1 MIMPMKEK
9 DLLMLKKISATVSAM
24 ILGISTVLAVPYF
37 ATSNPVRGGG
47 GIGSPDSGINSAQ
60 AASAPVAG
68 TLEERREAEKNK
80 AIANFKFT
88 DTNLS
93 KWDGTEQACYN
104 STTKVFT
111 VANPQ
116 QFAYALHYA
125 GSYSGS
131 TINIVTDIDMGGSNF
146 TALSDWTNVIFNGNN
161 HTIYNYK
168 SQKNGAAGLCLS
180 ASQCKLINTN
190 FVSTYLYGTMFIGL
204 FPTVNE
210 RHSSGVLFDNVHV
223 KNGFH
228 YATSTT
234 ARQGDV
240 GAIMG
245 TMGGNNWLAQ
255 DDSALHMINN
265 CSSENCF
272 SYGHSHVGGTF
283 GMHHGVSFK
292 NCYSLNDTI
301 VAIGGHNGCLTSCS
315 DGYTDFENC
324 WASSQV
330 FGNTSVGG
338 LTGTTPTNGGKF
350 LNCYSSCV
358 VEGNDNI
365 GGFVGTVGSLN
376 TWSPSLKPVAQRD
389 VQFIN
394 CYTTSMVGMNYNG
407 NNLGSF
413 SGTFSHGKLINCYA
427 SGEVGSISTDASDTA
442 ALQGGFFG
450 GWYYDASQNSQMSF
464 TNCYYDMQTTAMK
477 NKAVGSVAPL
487 SMTRDVSD
495 GGVSTVTWNGIKGL
509 TTNKMTGAAASSLFS
524 SGYVF
529 APGLYPQLSTMA
541 SSMRQLDRA
550 QSAAS
555 TSTVFCDNWSDI
567 APATGFDTVRDTMR
581 PYSFSSTQAFTS
593 NPQFSPAQ
601 VTSPEI
607 SSITWEVDGNTSPI
621 DRSTPVVTLSDGPY
635 YSTSLA
641 PGIEW
646 ATVNLDYTQNGS
658 TSSGSRRLRLIP
670 TSFIQAGD
678 DTRVDVREEQDGT
691 DSTSP
696 YDHKEGFSTTYLDAT
711 TLQSFASDN
720 SEHSSAKLG
729 FSSVNASSLDT
740 ATGSITGSLS
750 LPFNSKT
757 TSMTV
762 TATMTDADSSGDGN
776 KPSAPA
782 SSHIENLYGKLNGS
796 SRFEAIDSGM
806 YTITYK
812 AAIPDGRYL
821 SASKKLIVTG
831 PWSVVYN
838 YNYDGLLAGDRIS
851 QNSIFAASYNLR
863 NFTGFDFDGYGDGP
877 VRDGWSFSYWSLDPD
892 GKLPV
897 TQSWFDSY
905 ESRYG
910 ALAQN
915 IDVYAQWDRT
925 STSASEST
933 LTIDPTIGTY
943 MGSGDK
949 TVLSGEPGSR
959 VIIDAATSPGMYDFD
974 KWNMLGEGS
983 GTLEPSD
990 MEGYWI
996 FTFGESNDVIQA
1008 GYTPLFEDKGLV
1020 IGGSKTLVD
1029 GELADGQFS
1038 FKLTPISDSLTDVY
1052 EANKKMASGV
1062 DFRGD
1067 GIDDSRQAKLDFHC
1081 VNGYFGNDRNCS
1093 DMTSAMTIRDE
1104 NGELLPEDERRIFG
1118 FGTYYQQPF
1127 PYEYDGLTSEVWQP
1141 YAPEE
1146 RPIEG
1151 DMSFTLTFESSVLG
1165 VEPDLPSLGEM
1176 PASLPLDAAE
1186 EADAMGTGESIVT
1199 SNGVDGA
1206 FSFADIDWAS
1216 IPCFEDGDDGCR
1228 YFSFML
1234 SEIDDDQPSIVY
1246 DTREYLVKVR
1256 TVLYNGNYL
1265 PLDIDYYVSD
1275 ENELWRS
1282 IDEPVFENVQQWIS
1296 MPETGGA
1303 GAALLA
1309 GVGIVFVAVGLSGWA
1324 MRKRESKILR

>member
-1 MIMPMKEK
+1 MDGRE
-9 DLLMLKKISATVSAM
+9 
-24 ILGISTVLAVPYF
+24 F
-37 ATSNPVRGGG
+37 ANRT
-47 GIGSPDSGINSAQ
+47 A
-60 AASAPVAG
+60 
-68 TLEERREAEKNK
+68 
-80 AIANFKFT
+80 
-88 DTNLS
+88 
-93 KWDGTEQACYN
+93 WDG
-104 STTKVFT
+104 
-111 VANPQ
+111 
-116 QFAYALHYA
+116 
-125 GSYSGS
+125 
-131 TINIVTDIDMGGSNF
+131 VT
-146 TALSDWTNVIFNGNN
+146 FNGFG
-161 HTIYNYK
+161 HTVYNYK
-168 SQKNGAAGLCLS
+168 ATSDSGPSSKAGLCEYVKNCS
-180 ASQCKLINTN
+180 IKDIN
-190 FVSTYLYGTMFIGL
+190 FDSCYCYGVQYVGL
-204 FPTVNE
+204 FPSCITGE
-210 RHSSGVLFDNVHV
+210 TGHGEVLFENVHAY
-223 KNGFH
+223 NCFT
-228 YATSTT
+228 YATTMSNNAGQVGTIC
-234 ARQGDV
+234 GNV
-240 GAIMG
+240 GAVKA
-245 TMGGNNWLAQ
+245 TSYS
-255 DDSALHMINN
+255 DDIPQIID

-272 SYGHSHVGGTF
+272 CYGNQHVGGTF
-283 GMHHGVSFK
+283 GLYSSTRFK
-292 NCYSLNDTI
+292 NCHSQNDTV
-301 VAIGGHNGCLTSCS
+301 VAVGGHNGAFASCS
-315 DGYTDFENC
+315 DCYSTFDSC
-324 WASSQV
+324 WASSTV
-330 FGNTSVGG
+330 FGNSLVGG
-338 LTGTTPTNGGKF
+338 FTGYVPECGGEF
-350 LNCYSSCV
+350 RNCYASSV
-358 VEGNDNI
+358 VEGDRVV
-365 GGFVGTVGSLN
+365 GGFVGFLGGISE
-376 TWSPSLKPVAQRD
+376 WGAWMSPVSSRSAILE
-389 VQFIN
+389 N
-394 CYTTSMVGMNYNG
+394 CYSTSMVGMNYNG
-407 NNLGSF
+407 ELIGGFAGVFRYGSL
-413 SGTFSHGKLINCYA
+413 KNCYA
-427 SGEVGSISTDASDTA
+427 AGEIGSIETDPSDA
-442 ALQGGFFG
+442 VAHQGGFFG
-450 GWYYDASQNSQMSF
+450 SWEYDASVNAQKSF

-477 NKAVGSVAPL
+477 NKAVGSIAPL
-487 SMTRDVSD
+487 SMSRDTSD

-720 SEHSSAKLG
+720 SDHSSAKLG

-782 SSHIENLYGKLNGS
+782 SPHIENLYGKLNGS

-863 NFTGFDFDGYGDGP
+863 NFTGFDFDGYGDSP

-910 ALAQN
+910 ALTQN

-925 STSASEST
+925 SPSASESS
-933 LTIDPTIGTY
+933 LTVDPAIGTY
-943 MGSGDK
+943 MGSSDK

-959 VIIDAATSPGMYDFD
+959 VVIEAATAPGMYDFD
-974 KWNMLGEGS
+974 GWSMLGEGG

-996 FTFGESNDVIQA
+996 FTFGDSDDVIQA

-1020 IGGSKTLVD
+1020 IGGSKTLID

-1038 FKLTPISDSLTDVY
+1038 FKLIPVSDSLTDVY
-1052 EANKKMASGV
+1052 EANKKMASGA

-1081 VNGYFGNDRNCS
+1081 VNGYFGYDRNCS
-1093 DMTSAMTIRDE
+1093 DMSTVMTIRDE
-1104 NGELLPEDERRIFG
+1104 SKNLLPEEERRISG
-1118 FGTYYQQPF
+1118 FGMYYQQPF

-1141 YAPEE
+1141 YAPNE

-1151 DMSFTLTFESSVLG
+1151 DMSFTLTFENSVPG
-1165 VEPDLPSLGEM
+1165 AEPDLPLPDEM
-1176 PASLPLDAAE
+1176 PASLSLDADSETIASEAE
-1186 EADAMGTGESIVT
+1186 ESIVT
-1199 SNGVDGA
+1199 SNDTDGS
-1206 FSFADIDWAS
+1206 FSFSDIDWAS

-1228 YFSFML
+1228 YFSFIL
-1234 SEIDDDQPSIVY
+1234 SEVNDHQSSIVY

-1256 TVLYNGNYL
+1256 TVLYNGSYL
-1265 PLDIDYYVSD
+1265 PLDIGYYISD
-1275 ENELWRS
+1275 EDGLWRS
-1282 IDEPVFENVQQWIS
+1282 VDEPVFENVQQWIV
-1296 MPETGGA
+1296 MPETGRA
-1303 GAALLA
+1303 GTALLA
-1309 GVGIVFVAVGLSGWA
+1309 GVGIALVAVGLGGYA
-1324 MRKRESKILR
+1324 VRRRGERARR